1 MTGEVPPRARAR
13 KLTAEVVE
21 AICEAIAEGKPRTVA
36 CAEQGVS
43 DRALRAARETD
54 PELDE
59 RIELA
64 ESRGAS
70 VYIERIKTAPAG
82 KDATDDWKR
91 WAWLGERLHPRLL
104 SPPKQ
109 RIEQEVSGPGGGPQ
123 QVTLTVEQAQAGAR
137 DASILEEGES

>member
-1 MTGEVPPRARAR
+1 MAAPK
-13 KLTAEVVE
+13 KLTPAVVE
-21 AICEAIAEGKPRTVA
+21 AICAAIAEGKPRTVA

-59 RIELA
+59 RIEVA
-64 ESRGAS
+64 EAQGAS
-70 VYIERIKTAPAG
+70 VYIERIQTAPAG

-123 QVTLTVEQAQAGAR
+123 QTQVVIAR
-137 DASILEEGES
+137 DEALAIARRKGEE